1 MRRTDR
7 QTSRLTER
15 LDRDT
20 KRQNGKVVIE
30 GNDLRTDTHKMC
42 QIQRDQIQR
51 SVYNSKYDY
60 AIIFKRLWFI
70 EY

>member
-7 QTSRLTER
+7 KTSRLTER

-30 GNDLRTDTHKMC
+30 GNDLRTKCVRYKGIRYKGLFTIASTTMLL
-42 QIQRDQIQR
+42 
-51 SVYNSKYDY
+51 YSKDY
-60 AIIFKRLWFI
+60 V
-70 EY
+70 